1 MRCFCERKET
11 FDLKMEADVGAD
23 PIWCVECGCN
33 LNLEDTPL
41 SNELKKE
48 LIDWASMYG
57 KWIDWNSDEIISNGI
72 QMEEEHN
79 RQGEILTEQTKQEL
93 GGKYRI
99 TFSPSTMGR
108 SYKAL

>member
-1 MRCFCERKET
+1 MRCFCEQKET

-33 LNLEDTPL
+33 LDLEDTPL
-41 SNELKKE
+41 SNDLKKE

-57 KWIDWNSDEIISNGI
+57 KWIDWDLDKIISNGI

-79 RQGEILTEQTKQEL
+79 RQGVILTEQTKQEL

-108 SYKAL
+108 SYNTL